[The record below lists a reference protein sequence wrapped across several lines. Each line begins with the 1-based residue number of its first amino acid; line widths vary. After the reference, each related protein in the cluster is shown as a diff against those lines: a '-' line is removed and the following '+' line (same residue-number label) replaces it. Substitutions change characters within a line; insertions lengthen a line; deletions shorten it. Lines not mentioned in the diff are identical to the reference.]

1 MKGVFQGVSS
11 GDNREGVKPT
21 ALGAAKPAKPA
32 KPAKETEK
40 EAAVEPFLSRI
51 ENTPSCSLSTLRL
64 YTIHYLLLHTGM
76 AMNTICS
83 AVMRDLTKAKKTVS
97 PKDRE
102 RIKLLVVSLCYAT
115 RSDCFDI
122 RKKVVDSLQLSSFAW
137 TPEEKRMLAKWTKKS
152 VKQKEKTTKQK
163 EKTTKQKEKTAKQKE
178 KATRRK
184 KVKASDTVKEND
196 SYVGRESEL
205 VLSVE
210 LQLTIPNHQLRFSE
224 SILSPTI
231 TEHMETNMT
240 QFEDYRQKVETG
252 VLRWGI
258 ESGLSVARRK

>member
-1 MKGVFQGVSS
+1 M
-11 GDNREGVKPT
+11 
-21 ALGAAKPAKPA
+21 
-32 KPAKETEK
+32 
-40 EAAVEPFLSRI
+40 
-51 ENTPSCSLSTLRL
+51 
-64 YTIHYLLLHTGM
+64 
-76 AMNTICS
+76 
-83 AVMRDLTKAKKTVS
+83 S

-224 SILSPTI
+224 SHPLSHHHGAHGD
-231 TEHMETNMT
+231 EY
-240 QFEDYRQKVETG
+240 D
-252 VLRWGI
+252 
-258 ESGLSVARRK
+258 SV